1 MSSIIRQLR
10 RDMNTSKFYDQWA
23 ITYDTDHN
31 RTRDLDEKVLREV
44 LGAMRVPSILELGC
58 GTGKNTLFLAQI
70 ADNVEACDFSEN
82 MIGVAKTK
90 VQAKNVRFLHRDIT
104 SKWSQEDKSVDLL
117 VCNLVLEHV
126 EDLEVIFREAH
137 RVLRDEGLFFL
148 SELHPFRQYQGV
160 KANFA
165 REGSGGAR
173 VDSGAAAQASSENA
187 REISDSASEP
197 TLASRRNAVET
208 EAFISEAFVHHVSDF
223 LNAAGANRLAL
234 AGLNEWWHETDE
246 GGPPRLITFLFKKG
260 LEKGLLKDSGTSA
273 VTK

>member
-1 MSSIIRQLR
+1 
-10 RDMNTSKFYDQWA
+10 MNTSKFYDQWA
-23 ITYDTDHN
+23 TTYDTDHN
-31 RTRDLDEKVLREV
+31 RTRDLDEKVLRKI
-44 LGAMRVPSILELGC
+44 LGAMRVPAILELGC

-90 VQAKNVRFLHRDIT
+90 VQAKNVRFLQRDIT
-104 SKWSQEDKSVDLL
+104 SKWSREDKSVDLL

-165 REGSGGAR
+165 RERSDGAQ
-173 VDSGAAAQASSENA
+173 VDSGAAQASTENA
-187 REISDSASEP
+187 REISDSASER
-197 TLASRRNAVET
+197 TFASKRNAVET
-208 EAFISEAFVHHVSDF
+208 EAFISEAFVHNVSDF
-223 LNAAGANRLAL
+223 LNAARANRLAL
-234 AGLNEWWHETDE
+234 AELNEWWHETDE

-260 LEKGLLKDSGTSA
+260 LEKELLKDSGTSA